1 MPKNI
6 WLIVIGMV
14 INITGASFLWP
25 LNAIYLHDHLGKSL
39 TVAGFVLMI
48 NSLATV
54 IGNLLGGVLFDKI
67 GGFRSILTGAVIT
80 LFAGIGLV
88 FYNGWPHYVFWLMMI
103 GFGSGIIFP
112 SMYAMAGTVW
122 KEGRRRAFNAVYIAT
137 NLGVALGSA
146 LGGFIASFSFAYIFI
161 ANMFMYVLFFLLIL
175 FSYRGI
181 TVSTAPTKSVLADVQ
196 YEKNNRKIYA
206 LLALCVGYLLCWIG
220 YVQWT
225 STISSYTQ
233 EIGVSLREY
242 SLLWTM
248 NGALIVLGQ
257 PFVNRFVYKFI
268 KQMKLQ
274 LIVGML
280 IFIASFVVAAYA
292 SNFIGF
298 LTAMLILTLGEM
310 FVWPAVP
317 TIAGEL
323 APVGREGFYQGV
335 VNSTATVGKMVGPL
349 LGGFLVD
356 HYGMKMM
363 FMLLLILYIF
373 AIGTTFLYDKIIS
386 GTKQEA
392 NQEASHY
399 S

>member
-1 MPKNI
+1 MPKNV

-14 INITGASFLWP
+14 INVTGVSFLWP
-25 LNAIYLHDHLGKSL
+25 LNAIYLHDYLGKSL
-39 TVAGFVLMI
+39 TVAGLVLMA
-48 NSLATV
+48 NSFATV

-67 GGFRSILTGAVIT
+67 GGFRSILTGAVIA
-80 LFAGIGLV
+80 LSAGIGLA
-88 FYNGWPHYVFWLMMI
+88 FYNGWPHYVLWLMMI

-122 KEGRRRAFNAVYIAT
+122 KEGGRRAFNAVYIAT

-146 LGGFIASFSFAYIFI
+146 LGGFIASFTFEYIFI
-161 ANMFMYVLFFLLIL
+161 ANAVMFVLFFLLVL
-175 FSYRGI
+175 FGYKGI
-181 TVSTAPTKSVLADVQ
+181 TMSPIPTKSVQANVQ
-196 YEKNNRKIYA
+196 QQKSNRKLYA
-206 LLALCVGYLLCWIG
+206 LLALCIGYFLCWIG

-242 SLLWTM
+242 SMLWTI

-257 PFVNRFVYKFI
+257 PFVNKFVYRFM

-280 IFIASFVVAAYA
+280 IFIGSFVVAAYA
-292 SNFIGF
+292 SDFSGF
-298 LTAMLILTLGEM
+298 LTAMLILTVGEM
-310 FVWPAVP
+310 LVWPAVP

-323 APVGREGFYQGV
+323 APSGREGFYQGI

-356 HYGMKMM
+356 QYGMRMM
-363 FMLLLILYIF
+363 FMILMVLYVF
-373 AIGTTFLYDKIIS
+373 AIGTTLLYDKILYKKNVEGIPMS
-386 GTKQEA
+386 E
-392 NQEASHY
+392 S
-399 S
+399 

>member
-1 MPKNI
+1 MPKNV

-14 INITGASFLWP
+14 INVTGVSFLWP
-25 LNAIYLHDHLGKSL
+25 LNAIYLHDYLGKSL
-39 TVAGFVLMI
+39 TVAGLVLMA
-48 NSLATV
+48 NSFATV

-67 GGFRSILTGAVIT
+67 GGFRSILTGAVIA
-80 LFAGIGLV
+80 LSAGIGLA
-88 FYNGWPHYVFWLMMI
+88 FYNGWPHYVLWLMMI

-122 KEGRRRAFNAVYIAT
+122 KEGGRRAFNAVYIAT

-146 LGGFIASFSFAYIFI
+146 LGGFIASFTFEYIFI
-161 ANMFMYVLFFLLIL
+161 ANAVMFVLFFLLVL
-175 FSYRGI
+175 FGYKGI
-181 TVSTAPTKSVLADVQ
+181 KMSPIPTKSVQVDVQ
-196 YEKNNRKIYA
+196 QQKSNRKLYA
-206 LLALCVGYLLCWIG
+206 LLALCIGYFLCWIG

-242 SLLWTM
+242 SMLWTI

-257 PFVNRFVYKFI
+257 PFVNKFVYRFM

-280 IFIASFVVAAYA
+280 IFIGSFVVAAYA
-292 SNFIGF
+292 SDFSGF
-298 LTAMLILTLGEM
+298 LTAMLILTVGEM
-310 FVWPAVP
+310 LVWPAVP

-323 APVGREGFYQGV
+323 APSGREGFYQGI

-356 HYGMKMM
+356 QYGMRMM
-363 FMLLLILYIF
+363 FMILMVLYVF
-373 AIGTTFLYDKIIS
+373 AIGTTLLYDKILCKKNVEGIPMS
-386 GTKQEA
+386 E
-392 NQEASHY
+392 S
-399 S
+399 